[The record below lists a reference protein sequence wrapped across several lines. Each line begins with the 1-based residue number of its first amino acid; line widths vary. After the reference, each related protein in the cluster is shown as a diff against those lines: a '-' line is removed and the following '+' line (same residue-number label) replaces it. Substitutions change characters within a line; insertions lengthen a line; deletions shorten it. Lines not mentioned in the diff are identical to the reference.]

1 MNIKTTAFAVA
12 LLATACGTDPNDRC
26 PDGVYDRTVVLT
38 DDGFLFK
45 EQATLF
51 SPGEDETVPYSASP
65 FLNCRVIG
73 GIVMQSAGAVLDS
86 EHYPLVEELGGITI
100 EPLDNGGDRIVDE
113 LSGFENVVRFGG
125 MGNPWN
131 LERAASVREIS
142 GFNNVEVVDGSL
154 EVTAILS
161 GFQSLRAVGG
171 TLDVSLLPAQQ
182 GLKSIGGDLEINGS
196 FDTIDLPNLESI
208 GGDLIIQV
216 SRLTEVEFPELQR
229 VDGNVLI
236 DGNSSLERWGGFA
249 DGSSIGGRFDALFNS
264 PIRDEDFELWV
275 ASGATAVEGI
285 VRICANQSEGERV
298 CEE

>member
-1 MNIKTTAFAVA
+1 MNTAATPYFTAFVA
-12 LLATACGTDPNDRC
+12 LIALSACGDPNDRC

-45 EQATLF
+45 QEASLF
-51 SPGEDETVPYSASP
+51 SSGEDETVPYSASP

-113 LSGFENVVRFGG
+113 LSGFDDVVRFGG

-154 EVTAILS
+154 EVTAIL
-161 GFQSLRAVGG
+161 
-171 TLDVSLLPAQQ
+171 PAP
-182 GLKSIGGDLEINGS
+182 
-196 FDTIDLPNLESI
+196 TPTTCRPNSKP
-208 GGDLIIQV
+208 
-216 SRLTEVEFPELQR
+216 SATTNF
-229 VDGNVLI
+229 
-236 DGNSSLERWGGFA
+236 
-249 DGSSIGGRFDALFNS
+249 
-264 PIRDEDFELWV
+264 
-275 ASGATAVEGI
+275 ATASPG
-285 VRICANQSEGERV
+285 SPPLPPT
-298 CEE
+298 

>member
-1 MNIKTTAFAVA
+1 

-45 EQATLF
+45 QQASLF
-51 SPGEDETVPYSASP
+51 SSGEDETVPYSASP

-125 MGNPWN
+125 IGNPWN

-171 TLDVSLLPAQQ
+171 TLDVSFLPAQE

-208 GGDLIIQV
+208 GGDLIIDGAQIP
-216 SRLTEVEFPELQR
+216 EIGFPGVQR
-229 VDGNVLI
+229 VEGNVTLF
-236 DGNSSLERWGGFA
+236 GNSRFVVWSGFA
-249 DGSSIGGRFDALFNS
+249 PNSSIGGNFEAVANKPL
-264 PIRDEDFELWV
+264 RDEDFEEWV
-275 ASGATAVEGI
+275 ATGATTIEGT
-285 VRICANQSEGERV
+285 VRICANAAEGENP
-298 CEE
+298 CTE